1 MKFTV
6 KTTDSTISART
17 GILETDHGIIET
29 PVFMPVG
36 TVGAVKTMTPNEL
49 TDVGS
54 KIILGNTYHLY
65 LRPGTDIVNQ
75 GGGLHSF
82 VNWDGAM
89 LTDSGGFQVFSLAQ
103 LNKINDHGVEF
114 RSHLNGSKHLFT
126 PEKSMEIQRLLGAD
140 IVMAFDQCPPGNA
153 ELPLVKQA
161 VKRTS
166 EWMARCKSYMD
177 EHPPIYDWEQTVFPI
192 VQGAINPELR
202 KQSAEELIP
211 FSKCGMAIGGL
222 AVGEE
227 KNAMMETIDLCD
239 SLLPKDQPRYL
250 MGVGRPS
257 DLVKAVRMGVDMFDC
272 VMPTRNGRN
281 GQLFTSTGVINIRN
295 EKYKDDFSP
304 VDENST
310 ISFGTDFTKAYLRH
324 LIKVNEIL
332 GLRMASYI
340 NIAYYQNLMQQMRNE
355 INAGTFDSWSKKWLN
370 EMADRKRM

>member
-1 MKFTV
+1 MKFTI
-6 KTTDSTISART
+6 KATDSKISART

-36 TVGAVKTMTPNEL
+36 TVGAVKTMTPDEL
-49 TDVGS
+49 TAVGS
-54 KIILGNTYHLY
+54 TIILGNTYHLY

-82 VNWDGAM
+82 INWGGAM

-126 PEKSMEIQRLLGAD
+126 PEKSMEIQQLLGAD
-140 IVMAFDQCPPGNA
+140 IVMAFDQCPPGDA
-153 ELPLVKQA
+153 DDEIVIQA
-161 VKRTS
+161 VKRTTA
-166 EWMARCKSYMD
+166 WMERCKTYMD
-177 EHPPIYDWEQTVFPI
+177 SHPALYDWEQTVFPI
-192 VQGAINPELR
+192 VQGAINPEYR
-202 KQSAEELIP
+202 KRSAEELIP
-211 FSKCGMAIGGL
+211 YSTCGMAIGGL

-227 KNAMMETIDLCD
+227 KNAMLETIDLCD

-340 NIAYYQNLMQQMRNE
+340 NIAYYQNLMKQMRDE
-355 INAGTFDSWSKKWLN
+355 INAGTFDSWSRQWLSDM
-370 EMADRKRM
+370 EHEGRM

>member
-1 MKFTV
+1 MKFSI
-6 KTTDSTISART
+6 KANDPTISART
-17 GILETDHGIIET
+17 GILKTDHGIIET

-49 TDVGS
+49 TDAGS

-82 VNWDGAM
+82 INWDGAM

-103 LNKINDHGVEF
+103 LNKINDYGVEF

-140 IVMAFDQCPPGNA
+140 IIMAFDQCPPGNA

-161 VKRTS
+161 VQRTS
-166 EWMARCKSYMD
+166 DWMARCETYLAT
-177 EHPPIYDWEQTVFPI
+177 HPPIYDWVQTVFPI
-192 VQGAINPELR
+192 VQGAINPDLR

-211 FSKCGMAIGGL
+211 YSKCGMAIGGL

-310 ISFGTDFTKAYLRH
+310 ISFGVDFTKAYLRH

-340 NIAYYQNLMQQMRNE
+340 NIAYYQNLMQKMRNE

>member
-1 MKFTV
+1 
-6 KTTDSTISART
+6 
-17 GILETDHGIIET
+17 
-29 PVFMPVG
+29 MPVG

-49 TDVGS
+49 TDAGS

-82 VNWDGAM
+82 INWDGAM

-103 LNKINDHGVEF
+103 LNKINDYGVEF

-140 IVMAFDQCPPGNA
+140 IIMAFDQCPPGNA

-161 VKRTS
+161 VQRTS
-166 EWMARCKSYMD
+166 DWMARCETYLAT
-177 EHPPIYDWEQTVFPI
+177 HPPIYDWVQTVFPI
-192 VQGAINPELR
+192 VQGAINPDLR

-211 FSKCGMAIGGL
+211 YSKCGMAIGGL

-310 ISFGTDFTKAYLRH
+310 ISFGVDFTKAYLRH

-340 NIAYYQNLMQQMRNE
+340 NIAYYQNLMQKMRNE

>member
-1 MKFTV
+1 MKFSI
-6 KTTDSTISART
+6 KANDPTISART
-17 GILETDHGIIET
+17 GILKTDHGIIET

-49 TDVGS
+49 TDAGS

-82 VNWDGAM
+82 INWDGAM

-103 LNKINDHGVEF
+103 LNKINDYGVEF

-140 IVMAFDQCPPGNA
+140 IIMAFDQCPPGNA

-161 VKRTS
+161 VQRTS
-166 EWMARCKSYMD
+166 DWMARCETYLAT
-177 EHPPIYDWEQTVFPI
+177 HPPIYDWAQTVFPI
-192 VQGAINPELR
+192 VQGAINPDLR

-211 FSKCGMAIGGL
+211 YSKCGMAIGGL

-310 ISFGTDFTKAYLRH
+310 ISFGVDFTKAYLRH

-340 NIAYYQNLMQQMRNE
+340 NIAYYQNLMQKMRNE